1 MVRLVSVLV
10 AVALKLAACTNGTAR
25 GLITHG
31 WSRVPAGTPAYQ
43 AGFISNA
50 GACAG
55 DCHSYFQPDTSAQGQ
70 TCCTSPGQ
78 QASTGVPSINVV
90 NPRVPDTVGYALRL

>member
-1 MVRLVSVLV
+1 MVRMVSVLV

-31 WSRVPAGTPAYQ
+31 WSRVPALQRTRRASYRMR
-43 AGFISNA
+43 

-55 DCHSYFQPDTSAQGQ
+55 DCDSHFQPDTSAQGQ

-78 QASTGVPSINVV
+78 QTSTGVPAITWSIL
-90 NPRVPDTVGYALRL
+90 ACQIL